1 MIQLLKD
8 MTKPSF
14 VQLLAISG
22 STLALTVV
30 FTGCIFG
37 LDKVFATI
45 VGLFL

>member
-14 VQLLAISG
+14 LQLLAVSG
-22 STLALTVV
+22 STLVLTAVI
-30 FTGCIFG
+30 TGCIFG
-37 LDKVFATI
+37 LDKVFATV